1 MNLIFLMLVFKEEAV
16 GLQDV
21 ASHASNAWMTG
32 MSRALLE
39 QGVTLRTVGHEPARV
54 WPLGRHL
61 LPGDPEHLSTGIVQR
76 LIKFLNVP
84 LLRHF
89 FLAVGYRKALCQELA
104 ECEESIVCTYNTLP
118 WQVYAAKAAVRQGA
132 RWFSFVLDDEEVAR
146 HGWARYVR
154 QTQSAS
160 GHVFVSQWAYEHAPV
175 ARKLLMEGGVD
186 AWRGGG
192 LTLARARQT
201 RANPPPGRG
210 TPRAGQS
217 HSVMFAGLLCESAGV
232 RELLA
237 MIDSLA
243 ERQLEFWIC
252 GKGVCPELTQ
262 RAARDQRIKLLGF
275 LSEAELDQR
284 LRSAW
289 VLVNPRSVTH
299 EGSCMNFPS
308 KLLRYLSYGKPV
320 VTVWTPGIPDEYR
333 EVLHVVDSAACG
345 SGPSAVGQAMAQQV
359 EGVLQWNTVQRLAWK
374 DKIEK
379 FIVPGKLWSRQV
391 NRVVEFMEK
400 CVSALVH

>member
-1 MNLIFLMLVFKEEAV
+1 MLVFKEEAV

-32 MSRALLE
+32 LSRALLE

-89 FLAVGYRKALCQELA
+89 FLAVGYRKALCREL
-104 ECEESIVCTYNTLP
+104 ERFGGTTVCTYNPLP
-118 WQVYAAKAAVRQGA
+118 WQVYAAQAAVRQGA
-132 RWFSFVLDDEEVAR
+132 RWISFVLDDEGVAR

-154 QTQSAS
+154 QTQKAA

-175 ARKLLMEGGVD
+175 MPKLLMEGGVES
-186 AWRGGG
+186 WRGGG
-192 LTLARARQT
+192 E
-201 RANPPPGRG
+201 
-210 TPRAGQS
+210 TPAGAGQTQS
-217 HSVMFAGLLCESAGV
+217 AMPSVMFAGLLCESAGV
-232 RELLA
+232 GELLA

-333 EVLHVVDSAACG
+333 EVLHVVDSVACG
-345 SGPSAVGQAMAQQV
+345 SGTSAVGQAMAQQV

-391 NRVVEFMEK
+391 KRVEEFMEK
-400 CVSALVH
+400 CGSELVH